1 MKSPSLLLSLVAA
14 VTMTFGIS
22 TSSVQGQA
30 GTAIG
35 WGSNNYGQCDTPNTL
50 SDIRQI
56 SGWVN
61 YTYALK
67 NDGTLVGW
75 GNNYQGVLST
85 PPNLSGVSQIESGY
99 HMYALKGDGT
109 LVGWGAN
116 SQGQCN
122 TPADLSAVVQVAC
135 GEEHTYARKSDGT
148 LLGWG
153 SNGAGECNT
162 PSNLVGVRQVDCG
175 GYFTYA
181 LKNDGTLVGWGRNQF
196 SQTTTPAGLAG
207 IAQIACGFEFSY
219 ALSSAGTL
227 SGWGRN
233 DNAGQL
239 NMPSNL
245 GVVKQVSCGGYH
257 VYALKI
263 DGTVVGWGA
272 SASGQIKTPQNIA
285 PVASIV
291 CCGFHTYALRGD
303 VSDADGD
310 GVPAYFDNCPTQS
323 NPLQSDCDND
333 GVGDV
338 CDPCGACE
346 TVISSTTPNLGA
358 FSFATPASGTIG
370 NCVRATGPVTVTI
383 TVVADLGNN
392 TNEYATLKMGGVSIE
407 NYMFLTTGHDCPATP
422 DVATLIVSA
431 ATWNSFVAQYGAN
444 VPVQI
449 VGAVLVDPAQCASPF
464 STVSVRYGG
473 PNYDCNGNGIQDSCE
488 IGSGGAD
495 CDEDGALDA
504 CELAAGLETDIDG
517 NGTIDRCQA
526 DCNNNALPDS
536 YEIASG
542 FVPDCNGNSIPD
554 SCDIT
559 SGLATD
565 CNTNSI
571 PDSCDVATGGSLD
584 CNANSIPDSCD
595 IASGFA
601 IDCNANAIP
610 DSCDIATGLSNDVEP
625 NGVPD
630 ECKADCNGNGL
641 PDAYEIAQGLA
652 PDCNT
657 NSKPDSCDIASG
669 GALDCNTNGIPD
681 SCDIAAGETDKDED
695 GRPDQCEYDY
705 GDFDLDGTIGG
716 VELAIVLSVWGMPNP
731 PVGDVTQ
738 DGIVDGQDLAIIL
751 GRWGAVP
758 YGMPPLAWATTITE
772 LPSASVV
779 TNETLRAAIIASGL
793 PWRVRD
799 TGTGIEM
806 VLVPGGTFTMGCS
819 ASTQYG
825 CNSDENPTH
834 QVTLSAFY
842 IGRYEVTQAQWTTKM
857 GSNPSYFGG
866 YSDSP
871 SRPVEQ
877 VSWNMIASTGGFMSI
892 TGLRL
897 PTEAEWEY
905 AYRAG
910 TTTAFHSY
918 AAQPTGFN
926 DDTLLVNIAWYASNS
941 GSQTHAVGGKY
952 ANGLGLHD
960 MSGNVWEWCNDWY
973 SNTYYASSPA
983 TNPTGPTTGSF
994 RLLRGGGWDYNSS
1007 NCLASQRGLDTPVTV
1022 YNYSGFRVARNP

>member
-1 MKSPSLLLSLVAA
+1 MKSPSILLSIVAA
-14 VTMTFGIS
+14 VTMTFGLS

-30 GTAIG
+30 DQSGLVRAWGYNGNGQCDIPSGLGVCTQIAGGDAHTIALRQDG
-35 WGSNNYGQCDTPNTL
+35 VVRAWGSNGYGQCNIPSDLGVCTQIAGGGVHTIALRQDGVVRAWGYNKYGQCNIPNDLGVCKQIAGGSSHTIALRQDGVVRAWGYNDQGECNIPSDLGVCTQIAGGNVHTIALRQDGIVRAWGYNAYGQCDIPNDLGVCTQIARGNIHTIAL
-50 SDIRQI
+50 RQDGIVRAWGYNVVGSCNIPSDLGVCKQI
-56 SGWVN
+56 AG
-61 YTYALK
+61 
-67 NDGTLVGW
+67 
-75 GNNYQGVLST
+75 
-85 PPNLSGVSQIESGY
+85 GY
-99 HMYALKGDGT
+99 HTIAIQQSG
-109 LVGWGAN
+109 LVRAWGYDVY
-116 SQGQCN
+116 GQCN
-122 TPADLSAVVQVAC
+122 VPSDLGMCS
-135 GEEHTYARKSDGT
+135 
-148 LLGWG
+148 
-153 SNGAGECNT
+153 
-162 PSNLVGVRQVDCG
+162 
-175 GYFTYA
+175 
-181 LKNDGTLVGWGRNQF
+181 
-196 SQTTTPAGLAG
+196 
-207 IAQIACGFEFSY
+207 QIAGGFGHTI
-219 ALSSAGTL
+219 AI
-227 SGWGRN
+227 
-233 DNAGQL
+233 Q
-239 NMPSNL
+239 SNT
-245 GVVKQVSCGGYH
+245 S
-257 VYALKI
+257 
-263 DGTVVGWGA
+263 
-272 SASGQIKTPQNIA
+272 
-285 PVASIV
+285 
-291 CCGFHTYALRGD
+291 D
-303 VSDADGD
+303 VDGD
-310 GVPAYFDNCPTQS
+310 GIPAYLDNCPTIA
-323 NPLQSDCDND
+323 NPTQADCDSD
-333 GVGDV
+333 GIGDV
-338 CDPCGACE
+338 CENAF
-346 TVISSTTPNLGA
+346 IASSTANMGA
-358 FSFATPASGTIG
+358 FSFATPANGTIA

-392 TNEYATLKMGGVSIE
+392 TNEYATLKIGGVVIE
-407 NYMFLTTGHDCPATP
+407 NFLFLTTGHDCPATP

-806 VLVPGGTFTMGCS
+806 LLVPAGTFTIGCS
-819 ASTQYG
+819 ASNSYA
-825 CNSDENPTH
+825 CFSDESPTH
-834 QVTLSAFY
+834 QVILTQAFY
-842 IGRYEVTQAQWTTKM
+842 MGRYEVTQAQWSAKM
-857 GSNPSYFGG
+857 GSNPSYFSGD
-866 YSDSP
+866 SDSP

-877 VSWNMIASTGGFMSI
+877 VSWNMIASTGGFNSV
-892 TGLRL
+892 TGFRL

-910 TTTAFHSY
+910 TTTAFHSF
-918 AAQPTGFN
+918 PGFSSGTN
-926 DDTLLVNIAWYASNS
+926 DDTLLGNIAWHSSNS
-941 GSQTHAVGGKY
+941 GNQTHAVGGKY
-952 ANGLGLHD
+952 ANALGFHD
-960 MSGNVWEWCNDWY
+960 MSGNVWEFCQDWY
-973 SNTYYASSPA
+973 GPYSSGSV
-983 TNPTGPTTGSF
+983 TNPTGPTTSSS
-994 RLLRGGGWDYNSS
+994 RLLRGGCWNNNSYYCRS
-1007 NCLASQRGLDTPVTV
+1007 SLRGYDPPSSAYYLC
-1022 YNYSGFRVARNP
+1022 GFRAARTP

>member
-14 VTMTFGIS
+14 VTMTFGVS

-233 DNAGQL
+233 DNAQL

-245 GVVKQVSCGGYH
+245 GVVRQVSCGGYH

-338 CDPCGACE
+338 CDPCDACE
-346 TVISSTTPNLGA
+346 TDISSTTPNLGA
-358 FSFATPASGTIG
+358 FSFATPASGTIA
-370 NCVRATGPVTVTI
+370 NCVRATTPVTVT
-383 TVVADLGNN
+383 VSAVADLGNT

-799 TGTGIEM
+799 NSSNIEM
-806 VLVPGGTFTMGCS
+806 LLVPGGTFMMGCS
-819 ASTQYG
+819 PGDAECG
-825 CNSDENPTH
+825 GDESPAH
-834 QVTLSAFY
+834 QVTLTNAFY
-842 IGRYEVTQAQWTTKM
+842 MGKTEVTQAQWQAKM
-857 GSNPSYFGG
+857 GSNPSSFAGQ
-866 YSDSP
+866 P
-871 SRPVEQ
+871 NNPVEN
-877 VSWNMIASTGGFMSI
+877 VSWNLIQSFNSA

-905 AYRAG
+905 ACRAG
-910 TTTAFHSY
+910 TTTARYGVLNDIAWDNGNSGN
-918 AAQPTGFN
+918 QPHAVATKLPNALGLY
-926 DDTLLVNIAWYASNS
+926 DTL
-941 GSQTHAVGGKY
+941 
-952 ANGLGLHD
+952 
-960 MSGNVWEWCNDWY
+960 GNVWEWCQDWY
-973 SNTYYASSPA
+973 GPYSSGSV
-983 TNPTGPTTGSF
+983 TNPTGPATG
-994 RLLRGGGWDYNSS
+994 LRRMYRGVCWADISS
-1007 NCLASQRGLDTPVTV
+1007 VCRGSQRYADPPSHVDK
-1022 YNYSGFRVARNP
+1022 YFGFRVARNP